1 MAAAPH
7 TTEALPADLE
17 AAILRLKEERN
28 AVLLAHYY
36 QESEI
41 QDLAD
46 FVGDSLA
53 LAQAA
58 TRVERDVIVFCG
70 VHFMA
75 ETAKILNPTRKVI
88 VPDLAAGCSLADGC
102 PADQFARFKAEHP
115 GAKVLSYI
123 NCSAE
128 VKAMSDLICTSSNA
142 VAMARQFEGQPL
154 ILAPDR
160 HLARWI
166 AQQLGRDDL
175 IIWPGTCI
183 VHEQFNA
190 RELAKLKVRH
200 PEAEVLAH
208 PECQAAVLDQA
219 DFVASTT
226 GIIKRAVESPAK
238 TLVIATEDGV
248 FHQIEKKLAER
259 GLEKTLIQAPG
270 LDESCACNRCPFMRL
285 NTLEKLYL
293 CLRDLEPEVTVP
305 EDVRRRAL
313 VPIQRMLELS
323 HAEPPRAAQ
332 ADARV

>member
-1 MAAAPH
+1 MVAALH
-7 TTEALPADLE
+7 ESETFPADLE

-46 FVGDSLA
+46 HVGDSLA

-58 TRVERDVIVFCG
+58 TKVERDVIVFCG

-75 ETAKILNPTRKVI
+75 ETAKILNPTRKVV

-128 VKAMSDLICTSSNA
+128 VKAMSDLICTSANA

-166 AQQLGRDDL
+166 AEQLGRDDL

-190 RELAKLKVRH
+190 RELAKLRVRH
-200 PEAEVLAH
+200 PDAEVLAH

-219 DFVASTT
+219 DFIASTT
-226 GIIKRAVESPAK
+226 GIIKRAVESPAE
-238 TLVIATEDGV
+238 TLIIATEDGV
-248 FHQIEKKLAER
+248 FHQIDKKLAEQGR
-259 GLEKTLIQAPG
+259 KKTLIQAPG
-270 LDESCACNRCPFMRL
+270 MDESCACNRCPFMRL

-293 CLRDLEPEVTVP
+293 CLRDLAPEVTVP
-305 EDVRRRAL
+305 EEIRRRAL
-313 VPIQRMLELS
+313 VPIERMLELS
-323 HAEPPRAAQ
+323 KPQPPREPRAE
-332 ADARV
+332 ARA

>member
-1 MAAAPH
+1 MAAAH
-7 TTEALPADLE
+7 KTDAFPADLE

-53 LAQAA
+53 LAQTA

-75 ETAKILNPTRKVI
+75 ETAKILNPTRKVV
-88 VPDLAAGCSLADGC
+88 VPDLKAGCSLADGC
-102 PADQFARFKAEHP
+102 PADQFARFKAQHP

-142 VAMARQFEGQPL
+142 VQMARQFDGQPL
-154 ILAPDR
+154 IVAPDR

-166 AQQLGRDDL
+166 GQQLGRDDL

-200 PEAEVLAH
+200 PDAEVLAH

-219 DFVASTT
+219 DFIASTT
-226 GIIKRAVESPAK
+226 GIITRAVESPAA
-238 TLVIATEDGV
+238 TLIIATEDGV
-248 FHQIEKKLAER
+248 FHQIEKKLSER
-259 GLEKTLIQAPG
+259 GEKKTLIQAPG

-293 CLRDLEPEVTVP
+293 CLRDLAPEVTVP
-305 EDVRRRAL
+305 EEIRLRAL

-323 HAEPPRAAQ
+323 KQPQPAPRAE
-332 ADARV
+332 ARP

>member
-1 MAAAPH
+1 MVAAHQARESFPS
-7 TTEALPADLE
+7 DLE
-17 AAILRLKEERN
+17 DAIRGLKRERN

-58 TRVERDVIVFCG
+58 SRVDRDVIVFCG

-75 ETAKILNPTRKVI
+75 ETAKILNPTRTVV

-102 PADQFARFKAEHP
+102 PPDQFARFVAEHP
-115 GAKVLSYI
+115 GAKVLTYI

-128 VKAMSDLICTSSNA
+128 VKALSDLICTSSNA

-166 AQQLGRDDL
+166 AQELGRDDL

-219 DFVASTT
+219 DFIASTT
-226 GIIKRAVESPAK
+226 GIIARAVASPAE
-238 TLVIATEDGV
+238 TLIIATEDGV
-248 FHQIEKKLAER
+248 FHQIGKQLAAA
-259 GLEKTLIQAPG
+259 GKQKTLIQAPG
-270 LDESCACNRCPFMRL
+270 MDESCACNRCPFMRL

-293 CLRDLEPEVTVP
+293 SMRDLGPEVTVP
-305 EDVRRRAL
+305 EETRKRAL

-323 HAEPPRAAQ
+323 QGMALPPGR
-332 ADARV
+332 